1 MLRFDETSA
10 VAYNGGMDIVRR
22 VQRAYPQIYLA
33 CHVQHTTHARHH
45 GMSERDAR
53 LLAHL
58 DELAPVTVSQ
68 LARHLG
74 VGLSTV
80 SEAAQRLAALGLVT
94 RGRSAEDRR
103 AAALRLTRAGLAHM
117 RASSVLDSTRVKAV
131 LARLGA
137 RDRAAA
143 VRGLELL
150 ARASREVTAAQPP
163 RRGRA

>member
-1 MLRFDETSA
+1 MLRFDETSRGL
-10 VAYNGGMDIVRR
+10 YNRGMEMVRR

-33 CHVQHTTHARHH
+33 CHVEHTTHARRH

-58 DELAPVTVSQ
+58 DELAPVTVSE

-94 RGRSAEDRR
+94 RGRSTADRR
-103 AAALRLTRAGLAHM
+103 AVALRLTRAGLAHM
-117 RASSVLDSTRVKAV
+117 RSSSVLDAARVAAV
-131 LARLGA
+131 LGRLGA
-137 RDRAAA
+137 RDRTAA

-150 ARASREVTAAQPP
+150 ARASREVTASEPTK
-163 RRGRA
+163 RRRA

>member
-10 VAYNGGMDIVRR
+10 FLYNGDMEMVRR
-22 VQRAYPQIYLA
+22 IQRAYPQIYLA
-33 CHVQHTTHARHH
+33 CHVEHTTSVRRH

-58 DELAPVTVSQ
+58 DELAPVTVSE

-94 RGRSAEDRR
+94 RARSSADRR
-103 AAALRLTRAGLAHM
+103 SVALRLTRAGLAHM
-117 RASSVLDSTRVKAV
+117 RDSSVLDADRVAAV
-131 LARLGA
+131 LERLGA
-137 RDRAAA
+137 RERAAA

-150 ARASREVTAAQPP
+150 ARASRELTAAQP
-163 RRGRA
+163 RRRRA

>member
-1 MLRFDETSA
+1 MLRFDETSP
-10 VAYNGGMDIVRR
+10 VAYNGGMDPVRR

-33 CHVQHTTHARHH
+33 CHLEHTTSARRH

-58 DELAPVTVSQ
+58 DELAPVTVSE

-94 RGRSAEDRR
+94 RGRSAADRR

-117 RASSVLDSTRVKAV
+117 RASSVLDAERVAAV

-137 RDRAAA
+137 RERAAA

-150 ARASREVTAAQPP
+150 ARASRELTAAEP
-163 RRGRA
+163 RRRRA

>member
-1 MLRFDETSA
+1 
-10 VAYNGGMDIVRR
+10 MDLVRR

-33 CHVQHTTHARHH
+33 CHLQHTTSGRDH

-80 SEAAQRLAALGLVT
+80 SEAAQRLAALGLVS
-94 RGRSAEDRR
+94 RGRSASDRR
-103 AAALRLTRAGLAHM
+103 AVALRLTRAGLAHM
-117 RASSVLDSTRVKAV
+117 RASSVLDARLVAAV
-131 LARLGA
+131 LERLGA
-137 RDRAAA
+137 RERAAA

-150 ARASREVTAAQPP
+150 ARASRELTAARP
-163 RRGRA
+163 RRGCA